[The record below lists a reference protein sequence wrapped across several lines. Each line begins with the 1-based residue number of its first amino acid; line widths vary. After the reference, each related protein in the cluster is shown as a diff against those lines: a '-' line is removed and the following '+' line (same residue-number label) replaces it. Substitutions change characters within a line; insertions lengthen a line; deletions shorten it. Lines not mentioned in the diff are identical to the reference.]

1 MRDILWGAFGF
12 AISAINRPVPLT
24 VNESRVFTFMEI
36 INEGV
41 GIPGKIY
48 RRRQNIVQ
56 SNAITPA
63 PALRATPR
71 HRRTRSRVRALAS
84 RSGSPV
90 AAFRRRRD

>member
-1 MRDILWGAFGF
+1 MGAFGF

-48 RRRQNIVQ
+48 
-56 SNAITPA
+56 
-63 PALRATPR
+63 
-71 HRRTRSRVRALAS
+71 
-84 RSGSPV
+84 
-90 AAFRRRRD
+90 